1 MGLSIDEWTLVIRH
15 GNKGRR
21 FKTFTSTL
29 KCKAIL
35 NTTHK
40 FNNDNKTSLDYL
52 TTVVTKFKNNFPES
66 FRHFVVSKL
75 EEALNSHNLAIIR
88 VFGIGPISTSQ
99 DSLWQLALL
108 LHIKEYFG
116 VEIVTSQDPLT
127 SELEEE
133 FLQSCGIQVLP
144 PDDLLSTPPST
155 FPNDFTLLYMIH
167 CTQDMYENILSSYSS
182 KENVDLQRIILIG
195 NDPVQL
201 SSATNNFNLQC
212 PNLMSFTSLSTI
224 IPLPYFEPKENSF
237 HGTSICF
244 IEENDEN

>member
-1 MGLSIDEWTLVIRH
+1 MAT
-15 GNKGRR
+15 RR
-21 FKTFTSTL
+21 FGL
-29 KCKAIL
+29 
-35 NTTHK
+35 
-40 FNNDNKTSLDYL
+40 
-52 TTVVTKFKNNFPES
+52 
-66 FRHFVVSKL
+66 HFVFSKL
-75 EEALNSHNLAIIR
+75 EEALNGHNLAIIR

-116 VEIVTSQDPLT
+116 VEMVTSQDPLT
-127 SELEEE
+127 SEIEEE

-195 NDPVQL
+195 NDPIQL
-201 SSATNNFNLQC
+201 SSTTNNLNLQC
-212 PNLMSFTSLSTI
+212 PNLMSFTVLSTI
-224 IPLPYFEPKENSF
+224 IPLPYFDPKENSF

>member
-1 MGLSIDEWTLVIRH
+1 
-15 GNKGRR
+15 
-21 FKTFTSTL
+21 
-29 KCKAIL
+29 
-35 NTTHK
+35 
-40 FNNDNKTSLDYL
+40 
-52 TTVVTKFKNNFPES
+52 
-66 FRHFVVSKL
+66 HFVVSKL

-133 FLQSCGIQVLP
+133 FLQSCGIHVLP
-144 PDDLLSTPPST
+144 PDNLLSTPPSTFPNDFTLLYMIHCTQDMYENILSSYSNKENVDLQRIILIGNPDDLLSTPPST

-195 NDPVQL
+195 N
-201 SSATNNFNLQC
+201 FNC
-212 PNLMSFTSLSTI
+212 
-224 IPLPYFEPKENSF
+224 
-237 HGTSICF
+237 
-244 IEENDEN
+244 

>member
-1 MGLSIDEWTLVIRH
+1 MGLSVDEWTLVIRH
-15 GNKGRR
+15 GSKGRR
-21 FKTFTSTL
+21 FKTFPSTL

-40 FNNDNKTSLDYL
+40 SNNDNKTSFDYL
-52 TTVVTKFKNNFPES
+52 STVVTKFKNNFPES
-66 FRHFVVSKL
+66 FKHFVFSKL
-75 EEALNSHNLAIIR
+75 EEALNGHNLAIIR

-116 VEIVTSQDPLT
+116 VEMVTSQDPLT
-127 SELEEE
+127 SEIEEE

-182 KENVDLQRIILIG
+182 KENLQRIILIG
-195 NDPVQL
+195 NVNFCKNIFL
-201 SSATNNFNLQC
+201 SSIARASQNTQSWSLHVVT
-212 PNLMSFTSLSTI
+212 SFSCYSLTREHRLLSLRI
-224 IPLPYFEPKENSF
+224 
-237 HGTSICF
+237 
-244 IEENDEN
+244 